1 MQNCLRNRLK
11 LVSSWYLQPFLS
23 YSAFSAGL
31 KKSAIFWKYFR
42 QWVRLLPSLTLSDFD
57 EIWTVVSLHHVLSPS
72 KISWHSDNVKMPK
85 LDSKIDNRRGDF
97 LKNQLLRGD
106 NAKLCREGVN
116 HDPQVFV
123 WVVEDLQK
131 KFQPL
136 FSIFLPAKKNKERS
150 LSCVKCRKII
160 IFGIW
165 KVTPR
170 FWHKQTTCASQ
181 LTCFFDHQ
189 SYLV

>member
-85 LDSKIDNRRGDF
+85 LDSKVDNRRGEF
-97 LKNQLLRGD
+97 LKNQLLHGD
-106 NAKLCREGVN
+106 NAKLCRGGVN
-116 HDPQVFV
+116 HDPKFSVG
-123 WVVEDLQK
+123 VVGDLQK

-136 FSIFLPAKKNKERS
+136 FSSFYLPKKINWNRS
-150 LSCVKCRKII
+150 HVQNVKK
-160 IFGIW
+160 
-165 KVTPR
+165 
-170 FWHKQTTCASQ
+170 S
-181 LTCFFDHQ
+181 
-189 SYLV
+189 